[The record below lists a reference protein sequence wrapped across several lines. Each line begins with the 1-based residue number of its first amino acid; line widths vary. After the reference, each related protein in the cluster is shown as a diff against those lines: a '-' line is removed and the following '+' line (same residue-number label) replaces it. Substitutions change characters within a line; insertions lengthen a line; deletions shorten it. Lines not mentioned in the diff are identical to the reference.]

1 MKKKYLFIPGFL
13 TVFLCI
19 VIFISCNTINKPV
32 RQKFTVSLSSPQI
45 PIGEIEVQFS
55 SFMSLGSLKKENVN
69 VIYFPREDAVCLQ
82 YRREFITY
90 HQFWSY
96 NGRQTFITALQRY
109 NEDYSSRDLELKS
122 RKTKRKYGVVE
133 GYLIW
138 QMYTFTVQARAN
150 MNLELGYEFKDRA
163 PYFLVNQR
171 EAEYKEE
178 ISRDNNRTSATV
190 PMYFTRAQAAEL
202 EALFDQNYLR
212 GLVSPAGGLIPVI
225 SDPERDEY

>member
-1 MKKKYLFIPGFL
+1 M
-13 TVFLCI
+13 
-19 VIFISCNTINKPV
+19 
-32 RQKFTVSLSSPQI
+32 
-45 PIGEIEVQFS
+45 
-55 SFMSLGSLKKENVN
+55 SFGSLKKENAK

-109 NEDYSSRDLELKS
+109 NEEYNARDLDIKA
-122 RKTKRKYGVVE
+122 RKTRRKYGIVE

-138 QMYTFTVQARAN
+138 QMYNFTVQARGN
-150 MNLELGYEFKDRA
+150 MNVELGYEFRDRA

-178 ISRDNNRTSATV
+178 VSRDNDRTSATIA
-190 PMYFTRAQAAEL
+190 MYFTRAQAAEL
-202 EALFDQNYLR
+202 AFLFDQNNLR
-212 GLVSPAGGLIPVI
+212 SFFSPAATVPVI
-225 SDPERDEY
+225 SDPEKDEY